1 MPAGLHFA
9 GVHGKLVVDID
20 ENSHPGTEFWVSAG
34 GNFKGGVMKSRQRYW
49 RGGQSLPEQKPDE
62 TETGRG

>member
-20 ENSHPGTEFWVSAG
+20 ENSHPGAEFRVSAG
-34 GNFKGGVMKSRQRYW
+34 GTILRIR
-49 RGGQSLPEQKPDE
+49 LPMVQGYRRKQVEVTYE
-62 TETGRG
+62 

>member
-20 ENSHPGTEFWVSAG
+20 ENSHPGAEFRVSAG
-34 GNFKGGVMKSRQRYW
+34 GTILQIR
-49 RGGQSLPEQKPDE
+49 LPMVQGYRRKQVEVTYE
-62 TETGRG
+62 

>member
-20 ENSHPGTEFWVSAG
+20 ENSHPGTEFQETAG
-34 GNFKGGVMKSRQRYW
+34 GEIGGDVMKSRQRYW
-49 RGGQSLPEQKPDE
+49 RAGQSLSEQKPGE

>member
-20 ENSHPGTEFWVSAG
+20 ENSHPGTEFQETAG
-34 GNFKGGVMKSRQRYW
+34 GDVMISRRRHW
-49 RGGQSLPEQKPDE
+49 RKQEE
-62 TETGRG
+62 VTHE

>member
-20 ENSHPGTEFWVSAG
+20 ENSHPGTEFQETAG
-34 GNFKGGVMKSRQRYW
+34 G
-49 RGGQSLPEQKPDE
+49 
-62 TETGRG
+62 ETGGDVMRSLRRHWRKQEEVTHE

>member
-20 ENSHPGTEFWVSAG
+20 ENSHPGTEFQETAG
-34 GNFKGGVMKSRQRYW
+34 G
-49 RGGQSLPEQKPDE
+49 
-62 TETGRG
+62 ETGGDVMRSLRRHWRKQVEVTYE